1 MAEDKNSK
9 TPEEKIA
16 ELEKEVKELKKRG
29 GGMLS
34 SADIRRFVITREYKD
49 YAKMKELFEKRDW
62 KDLQKQYNKEKSF
75 IIDPFDELNLTPYSY
90 DLAIGDEAFS
100 CRTESRGSFA
110 LGDKQNKNR
119 WHWMQPGETVIVRTK
134 EYIALPPCY
143 SATVWP
149 RFNFVR
155 EGIFQSMVK
164 TDPTWY
170 GQLGVALTNVS
181 PADYPIWKGKRF
193 GTLIIYELS
202 QETDIK
208 LLRKGEALKV
218 GESKSI
224 QEVTLPKDV
233 ESDVNKKI
241 RGSDLKGKCRVE
253 NRQLTI
259 QVALDRTEL
268 ESLRDLHE
276 SEEWKK
282 AVKVAVRTKS
292 CDALGLPALDLL
304 LKSPAGGDPTS
315 PKRLTRE
322 DVANE
327 ASKCT
332 SEALSRI
339 AVERGRPFE
348 LIANM
353 PRLMEEQAKGQVEA
367 ELNKE
372 ISRIILRIVAITLS
386 ILGFISLIVAIIAI
400 LARNIAW
407 EMPVNIDWDDTLFVA
422 IAGVTLVLIVVVIC
436 IFSPWRGRKG
446 VAKVR
451 KELREVN
458 IELRDKLK
466 NIDYKLRDKTT
477 ELWKEVESIKSGLNE
492 SGK

>member
-1 MAEDKNSK
+1 MADDKNDK
-9 TPEEKIA
+9 GING
-16 ELEKEVKELKKRG
+16 R

-34 SADIRRFVITREYKD
+34 SADIRRLVITRGDRD
-49 YAKMKELFEKRDW
+49 YAELKELFESRQWEKL
-62 KDLQKQYNKEKSF
+62 KKKKKERGF
-75 IIDPFDELNLTPYSY
+75 IIDPYDVLNLTPYTY
-90 DLAIGDEAFS
+90 DLTIGDEVFS
-100 CRTESRGSFA
+100 CRLESPSSFA
-110 LGDKQNKNR
+110 LGDKKNPYK
-119 WHWMQPGETVIVRTK
+119 MQPGETVIVRTM

-181 PADYPIWKGKRF
+181 PAEYPIWKEKRF

-202 QETDIK
+202 SPTDIN
-208 LLRKGEALKV
+208 LFRKGKTLEFD
-218 GESKSI
+218 ENKSI
-224 QEVTLPKDV
+224 QRVTIPADV
-233 ESDVNKKI
+233 EKDVNKKI
-241 RGSDLKGKCRVE
+241 GGSDLKGKCRIE
-253 NRQLTI
+253 NGKLTI
-259 QVALDRTEL
+259 QVALDRKEL
-268 ESLRDLHE
+268 EFLRKQHE
-276 SEEWKK
+276 SEEWHK
-282 AVKVAVRTKS
+282 AVEEDVRTKS

-304 LKSPAGGDPTS
+304 FEKLADGEKPES
-315 PKRLTRE
+315 PKRLTRG

-327 ASKCT
+327 AAKC
-332 SEALSRI
+332 SPEALSRM

-348 LIANM
+348 VIANM
-353 PRLMEEQAKGQVEA
+353 PELVKKQTQGQVEA

-386 ILGFISLIVAIIAI
+386 ILGFISLIVAIIAL

-458 IELRDKLK
+458 IELRDKM
-466 NIDYKLRDKTT
+466 NRIDYKLRDKTV
-477 ELWKEVESIKSGLNE
+477 ELWKEVESIKSGLNKSELNE